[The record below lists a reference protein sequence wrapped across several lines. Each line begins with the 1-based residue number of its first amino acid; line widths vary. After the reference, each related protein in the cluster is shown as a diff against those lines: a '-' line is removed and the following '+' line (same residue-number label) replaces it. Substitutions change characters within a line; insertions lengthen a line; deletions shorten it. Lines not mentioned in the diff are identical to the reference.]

1 MIVKTQG
8 LVLNHIDHRETSIIV
23 KLFTKNFGY
32 QGYVVNSVRSAKSK
46 QGMAYFQPLT
56 ILDMVTYM
64 KPNRDLYRI
73 SEFKPV
79 MIWNSQ
85 DVKKQS
91 VLLFLTEILNK
102 LLRNEQSENIELFD
116 YLLDSLRHLKS
127 LSSIENF
134 HLVFLLK
141 MTPYLG
147 ITINSGEELFRNM
160 NLISDQVGLEGMV
173 NELLNDPFSR
183 TIQANGDLRFS
194 VLEALMLYFRHHVSG
209 FGDVLSLKV
218 LRQIFR

>member
-23 KLFTKNFGY
+23 NLFTKDFGY

-46 QGMAYFQPLT
+46 QGMAYFQPFT
-56 ILDMVTYM
+56 VLDMVTYM
-64 KPNRDLYRI
+64 KPNRDLHRI
-73 SEFKPV
+73 SEFKPI
-79 MIWNSQ
+79 MTWSSQ
-85 DVKKQS
+85 DVRQQS
-91 VLLFLTEILNK
+91 VLLFLAEVLNK
-102 LLRNEQSENIELFD
+102 LLRNEQSKNPVLFN

-127 LSSIENF
+127 LSDIENF

-147 ITINSGEELFRNM
+147 ITIISGEELFENM
-160 NLISDQVGLEGMV
+160 NQISDQADLENMV
-173 NELLNDPFSR
+173 NKLLDDPFNKNI
-183 TIQANGDLRFS
+183 TANGDLRFR

-209 FGDVLSLKV
+209 FGEVLSLKV